1 MTLTTTAAITP
12 TDPAMSTTTTRQHHC
27 DGRQRR
33 CVVSF
38 DCVVQVHLT
47 LALCDY
53 TDEERSACFVSEDAY
68 VEMREG
74 AKRTVIQA
82 RRKAARAKYRK
93 QEPTMSNLTLTH
105 HDDSDES
112 GGCLRGVE
120 HLLDTSV
127 LAKKRERRDTV
138 RAAVLVSPHNGNG
151 SAGVYPSVSV
161 NSKAKAA
168 FRAQVEAAEAT
179 FRASRDAAEVGAQDA
194 AIAAKI
200 HSKAMLH
207 QDPMDM
213 DIDTALLN
221 ARKSRRITP
230 LCSAKVYA
238 KSIRQDPMDID
249 TALLNARK
257 FDAAADYIRSSSQSR
272 RSSLTTRS
280 PSSFV
285 SSSSAS
291 DVPSLEATT
300 VSSATTRSSISSSST
315 TFVRRASSVTW
326 EASEHLMERFRSL
339 STRREC
345 TIEQAI
351 SSTAPHQAEPF
362 QDEDAAALLLRL
374 RSVAGR
380 HSTNK
385 QELRGRRGAYSKGKK
400 TTTKAR
406 TLV

>member
-1 MTLTTTAAITP
+1 MRRSVTVTFNCAVVLHRTA
-12 TDPAMSTTTTRQHHC
+12 
-27 DGRQRR
+27 
-33 CVVSF
+33 
-38 DCVVQVHLT
+38 
-47 LALCDY
+47 ALCDY
-53 TDEERSACFVSEDAY
+53 TDEERSACFVSEEDY

-93 QEPTMSNLTLTH
+93 QEPTMPNH
-105 HDDSDES
+105 HDGSDDSDDN
-112 GGCLRGVE
+112 GGCLRGLE

-151 SAGVYPSVSV
+151 SAGVYSSVDV
-161 NSKAKAA
+161 LAKASKK
-168 FRAQVEAAEAT
+168 AT

>member
-1 MTLTTTAAITP
+1 MRRSVTVTFNCAVVLHRTA
-12 TDPAMSTTTTRQHHC
+12 
-27 DGRQRR
+27 
-33 CVVSF
+33 
-38 DCVVQVHLT
+38 
-47 LALCDY
+47 ALCDY
-53 TDEERSACFVSEDAY
+53 TDEERSACFVSEEDY

-93 QEPTMSNLTLTH
+93 QEPTMPNH
-105 HDDSDES
+105 HDGSDDSDDN
-112 GGCLRGVE
+112 GGCLRGLE
-120 HLLDTSV
+120 HLLDTSVLTKKRERSLDTSV

-151 SAGVYPSVSV
+151 SAGVYSSVDV
-161 NSKAKAA
+161 LAKASKK
-168 FRAQVEAAEAT
+168 AT

-257 FDAAADYIRSSSQSR
+257 FDAAADYIRSSSQSSEKLFDDKITEQLR
-272 RSSLTTRS
+272 QQQLSLRCAIARGNDCLIS
-280 PSSFV
+280 DNEIVHFELVNHLREEGQQCYMGSIG
-285 SSSSAS
+285 AS
-291 DVPSLEATT
+291 DGAFPLSLYPK
-300 VSSATTRSSISSSST
+300 RMYH
-315 TFVRRASSVTW
+315 RAGYLFYCT
-326 EASEHLMERFRSL
+326 ASGRAFPGRGC
-339 STRREC
+339 RG
-345 TIEQAI
+345 I
-351 SSTAPHQAEPF
+351 APPAE
-362 QDEDAAALLLRL
+362 
-374 RSVAGR
+374 V
-380 HSTNK
+380 
-385 QELRGRRGAYSKGKK
+385 RGR
-400 TTTKAR
+400 KA
-406 TLV
+406 LNQ